1 MADLMVYGVPL
12 SPFVRKVQ
20 AVLHAKQL
28 EYELEAIN
36 IMAMPD
42 WFVDISPARRIPVL
56 RYVPAGAE
64 GRAGTIPDSSA
75 ICAFLE
81 KLAPSPALYP
91 EDPFEHGRAL
101 WLEEYADTELAGTVG
116 MGAFRPVL
124 FPRFQGQESDI
135 ATVRTT
141 MSEKMP
147 RLFDYLESVLDGRKF
162 FVGEG
167 LTIADV
173 AVGVQLSNLE
183 LVVGPPDGD
192 RWPGLAAHLVLMKEL
207 EGFKVN
213 LQACG
218 QMLAKVLPEPVSID

>member
-1 MADLMVYGVPL
+1 MADLIVYGVPL

-28 EYELEAIN
+28 EYELEAVN

-56 RYVPAGAE
+56 RYTPEGTE

-81 KLAPSPALYP
+81 KLSSSPALYP
-91 EDPFEHGRAL
+91 SDPFEHGRAV
-101 WLEEYADTELAGTVG
+101 WLEEYADSELAGTVG

-124 FPRFQGQESDI
+124 FPRFQGQESDL

-141 MSEKMP
+141 MTEKMP
-147 RLFDYLESVLDGRKF
+147 RLFDYLESVLDGSSF
-162 FVGEG
+162 FVGDG
-167 LTIADV
+167 LTIADI
-173 AVGVQLSNLE
+173 AVGVQLANLE
-183 LVVGPPDGD
+183 LVVGAPDRA
-192 RWPGLAAHLVLMKEL
+192 RWPGLAAHLVAIKDL

-213 LQACG
+213 LEACRR
-218 QMLAKVLPEPVSID
+218 MLSKVLPEPVSIN

>member
-1 MADLMVYGVPL
+1 MADLIVYGVPL

-20 AVLHAKQL
+20 AVLHLKRL
-28 EYELEAIN
+28 HYELKAVN
-36 IMAMPD
+36 IMALPD

-56 RYVPAGAE
+56 RYTPKGTE

-75 ICAFLE
+75 ICAFLD
-81 KLAPSPALYP
+81 KLAQSPGLYP
-91 EDPFEHGRAL
+91 EDPFEYGRAV
-101 WLEEYADTELAGTVG
+101 WLEEYADSELATTVG

-124 FPRFQGQESDI
+124 FPRFQGQESDL

-141 MSEKMP
+141 MTEKMP
-147 RLFDYLESVLDGRKF
+147 RLFDYLESVLDSGKF
-162 FVGEG
+162 LVGDG

-173 AVGVQLSNLE
+173 AVGVQLANLE
-183 LVVGPPDGD
+183 LVVGAPDSD
-192 RWPGLAAHLVLMKEL
+192 RWPALAAHLVSMKEL

>member
-1 MADLMVYGVPL
+1 MADLIVYGVPL

-20 AVLHAKQL
+20 AVLHAKEL
-28 EYELEAIN
+28 KYELEAVN
-36 IMAMPD
+36 IMSMPD
-42 WFVDISPARRIPVL
+42 WFLDISPARRIPVL
-56 RYVPAGAE
+56 RYTREGTE

-75 ICAFLE
+75 ICAFLD

-91 EDPFEHGRAL
+91 QDPFECGRAV
-101 WLEEYADTELAGTVG
+101 WLEEYADSELAATVG

-124 FPRFQGQESDI
+124 FPRFQGQESDV

-141 MSEKMP
+141 MTEKMP
-147 RLFDYLESVLDGRKF
+147 RLFDYLESVLDGGSF
-162 FVGEG
+162 LVGDG

-173 AVGVQLSNLE
+173 AVGVQLANLE
-183 LVVGPPDGD
+183 LVVGAPDSD
-192 RWPGLAAHLVLMKEL
+192 RWPALAAHLSSMKEL

-218 QMLAKVLPEPVSID
+218 RMLAKVLPEPVSID